1 MKSKFFSFGFG
12 LFLITGFFA
21 SCSNSVE
28 PDTYVN
34 IKKHQEKV
42 IDIIYQ
48 FYSPKDSTETVF
60 WDDFEGTELTYK
72 NQWSSTNASLTTLS
86 DVRND
91 LVSQNSSYEVYYN
104 SLFGGAESKI
114 AKLDANYNTTSNL
127 TYSNLNL
134 SEDCYLTFRYFFVGV
149 DGSTFKI
156 ILDNEKE
163 VFSVNGVSNSKC
175 FNISTKSVQIPTGTK
190 SITFR
195 AQNNT
200 GSEYIYWPN
209 GAFIDDISLVYD
221 RTTSVIVTPRSTQK
235 TYVGCP
241 EKEQI
246 RVEAFALRTDGTIME
261 GKTISMSSSNGTID
275 SKGYFNPS
283 KTGSTKVNAICD
295 GVSGESGEI
304 TIYESCF
311 EAGSS
316 VVGGI
321 NYQGTKTDI
330 GESLSNQT
338 KTYPNYDGKIDFEY
352 PKTDKVTADGFVRI
366 KGKLTPSS
374 KEYSEFN
381 RVFIIVSAG
390 EGEAIKQTI
399 YECDRDFDL
408 RVWLPFSGEHTIKVY
423 TSKLIHDSYYDE
435 NGKLCEGDL
444 KSYECMTTYTIK
456 ASNTHDNGSNIRRN
470 IYPSGL
476 CQADSFI
483 VQNFTN
489 EALYGLSDSATAE
502 EKFTAIHD
510 YVVLNLYY
518 DDASIS
524 TGNTRKKQD
533 ALSVVKNRTAVCEG
547 YSNLIAAMCRYAGIP
562 ANVVISNQM
571 CHAWNYIFID
581 GKQLF
586 CDVTWDDPDKDPYST
601 KISYNYFLLNDY
613 NGQNNDHYAT
623 DKYIDS
629 RYIGTENAKCCE
641 LSEFYKHGYYF

>member
-330 GESLSNQT
+330 GESLSNQI
-338 KTYPNYDGKIDFEY
+338 KTYLYYDGKIDFEY

-390 EGEAIKQTI
+390 EGEAKKQTI

-408 RVWLPFSGEHTIKVY
+408 RVWLPFSGDHTITVAPA
-423 TSKLIHDSYYDE
+423 KLMHNSYFDE
-435 NGKLCEGDL
+435 TGKMCEGDL
-444 KSYECMTTYTIK
+444 KSWSYMEPYTIK
-456 ASNTHDNGSNIRRN
+456 ASNTHNNSSNEGLA

-483 VQNFTN
+483 IQNFTN

-601 KISYNYFLLNDY
+601 KISYNYFLLNDC
-613 NGQNNDHYAT
+613 NGINNDHSAT